1 MKIMIYAILS
11 VKDDPG
17 ELDALLNGMKGISGG
32 HLYAVSTNEIAAVV
46 CDLEQSRFEA
56 DRAGAIEYAGVIE
69 TLSQR
74 FTLLPMR
81 FGSAMESTEA
91 IHQMLERNY
100 PGIHH
105 NLQQVENKFEFGLKV
120 FCDSEKLMA
129 DLMAESTAG
138 NPEISLPSSEAPNSV
153 YKDWISKKLKEHRLE
168 ELLLK
173 HVDSVISI
181 LTGELIQM
189 NALCKFKKMSSKAVI
204 IDAVFLL
211 EKGLKDPLILKIE
224 YLQNRYP
231 GLNFILTGP
240 WPPYNFV
247 EITIT

>member
-1 MKIMIYAILS
+1 MIYALVS
-11 VKDDPG
+11 VRGERG
-17 ELDALLNGMKGISGG
+17 ELDVLLNGIKGISGG
-32 HLYAVSTNEIAAVV
+32 HLYAVSANEVAAVV
-46 CDLEQSRFEA
+46 SDIEQSRFQA

-69 TLSQR
+69 ALSRQ

-100 PGIHH
+100 PGIDQ
-105 NLQQVENKFEFGLKV
+105 NLRQVENKFEFGLKV
-120 FCDSEKLMA
+120 FCDSEKLRT
-129 DLMAESTAG
+129 DLMAQSRAD
-138 NPEISLPSSEAPNSV
+138 NPETTLPTSETPNSV
-153 YKDWISKKLKEHRLE
+153 YKDWVNKKLKEHRLE

-181 LTGELIQM
+181 LTEQLTQM
-189 NALCKFKKMSSKAVI
+189 NAQCKFKKMSSESMI

-211 EKGLKDPLILKIE
+211 GKSLKDQLILKIE
-224 YLQNRYP
+224 ELQNRYP